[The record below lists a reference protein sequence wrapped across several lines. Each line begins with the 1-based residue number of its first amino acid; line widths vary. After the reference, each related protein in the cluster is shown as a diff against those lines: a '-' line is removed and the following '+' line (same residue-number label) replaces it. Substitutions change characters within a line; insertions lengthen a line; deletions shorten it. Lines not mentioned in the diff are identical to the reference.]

1 MYLYVFTTG
10 DSTVTV
16 NACKDRNWQEFVNLG
31 GQRMQ
36 RPDHKDSIVYG
47 TMGAMQLSQGAVQSQ
62 YDKGQVW
69 EDKKFTCIRYDVGMN
84 AVQDFAFEFDTFDY
98 VEFVGFAVE
107 FTADGTK
114 TIRGKQ

>member
-1 MYLYVFTTG
+1 
-10 DSTVTV
+10 
-16 NACKDRNWQEFVNLG
+16 
-31 GQRMQ
+31 MQ

-47 TMGAMQLSQGAVQSQ
+47 DISAIELSGGAVQAK
-62 YDKGQVW
+62 YDTNQLW

-98 VEFVGFAVE
+98 IEFIGFAVE